1 MSTYKNNNKFTDIN
15 NNNKIM
21 DVVSFD
27 NILSNILISTY
38 KKVMFL

>member
-1 MSTYKNNNKFTDIN
+1 MSAYKNNNKFTDIN